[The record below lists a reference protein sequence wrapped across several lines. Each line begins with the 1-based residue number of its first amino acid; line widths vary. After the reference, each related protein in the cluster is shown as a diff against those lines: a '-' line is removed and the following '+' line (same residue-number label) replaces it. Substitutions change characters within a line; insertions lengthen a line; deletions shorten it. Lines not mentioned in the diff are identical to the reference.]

1 MKLNSEI
8 NAILDSRFGCDN
20 LIAIATVDGDTPYV
34 RAVNAYYEDGSFY
47 VVTNARSAKMR
58 QLEKNPNIAI
68 CGDWFT
74 AHGTGENMG
83 HVLKSELT
91 DMMSKLRVLFE
102 VWYDLG
108 HVDENDPDTVLLRI
122 RLTDGVLFDHG
133 TRYEIEFN

>member
-8 NAILDSRFGCDN
+8 NAILDARFGCDN
-20 LIAIATVDGDTPYV
+20 LIAIATVDGDTPFV

-47 VVTNARSAKMR
+47 VVTNACSAKMR
-58 QLEKNPNIAI
+58 QLEKNPRIAI

-83 HVLKSELT
+83 HVLKSELA

-102 VWYDLG
+102 AWYDLG

-122 RLTDGVLFDHG
+122 RLTDGVLFNHG

>member
-1 MKLNSEI
+1 MDRHTIIFATDKRQENLAMLLDGEKRNFVWEENVECEGVCEKIYVLPTPVSKL
-8 NAILDSRFGCDN
+8 D
-20 LIAIATVDGDTPYV
+20 
-34 RAVNAYYEDGSFY
+34 
-47 VVTNARSAKMR
+47 
-58 QLEKNPNIAI
+58 KNPKIAI

-83 HVLKSELT
+83 HVLKSELA

-102 VWYDLG
+102 AWYELG
-108 HVDENDPDTVLLRI
+108 HVDESDPDTVLLRI